1 MVELRK
7 NICSLCGYNELIART
22 EDLKYLPPRFGF
34 KQVDICVKCDALSES
49 NPAQFNEY
57 WQWAI
62 RGTDPSI
69 RPVTKEGLK
78 APIKA
83 RKVPKVQTESSNPTD
98 AGAAVTNFDQHSRP
112 KLSIF
117 TRKAPKSSYGQ
128 DVLKMDARRAYVR
141 GLITGLTLAAG
152 AAMTIYS

>member
-1 MVELRK
+1 MPELRK
-7 NICSLCGYNELIART
+7 QTCSLCGWTKLIART

-34 KQVDICVKCDALSES
+34 KEILVCVDCDALSES
-49 NPAQFNEY
+49 NPEQFNEY

-69 RPVTKEGLK
+69 RPVVKEGPK
-78 APIKA
+78 ALG
-83 RKVPKVQTESSNPTD
+83 SSNPTD
-98 AGAAVTNFDQHSRP
+98 TEAAVTNFDQHSHP

-128 DVLKMDARRAYVR
+128 DVLMMDARKAFVR
-141 GLITGLTLAAG
+141 GLITG
-152 AAMTIYS
+152 